1 MLPQP
6 ACVGYNEACC
16 HWVYRVEE
24 IMGNYIV
31 VTGAA
36 GFIGRNI
43 VEGLNKRGHTDL
55 ILIDNLG
62 TDEKWKNL
70 RGLFYEDILSPA
82 TYISKIRANT
92 APPADA
98 IIHLGACSATTERD
112 ADFLLDNNYR
122 YTRDLCEW
130 SLPNAARFVYASSAA
145 TYGDG
150 ASGYSDDDD
159 ATPALKPLNM
169 YGYSK
174 HMFDLWALKHGLF
187 DRIVGLKYF
196 NVFGPYE
203 EHKADMRSLV
213 HKAYGQVLDHGYLEL
228 FKSDR
233 SEYAD
238 GEQMRDFIYVKDVVD
253 VTLHFALDS
262 KAGGLLNCGTGK
274 ARTWNA
280 IATALFKALDIPV
293 DIRYIDMPE
302 VLRGKYQYFTQA
314 EMQKL
319 RQTGYAAPFTELED
333 AVYDYVVNYLQ
344 SSAG

>member
-1 MLPQP
+1 MSKL
-6 ACVGYNEACC
+6 
-16 HWVYRVEE
+16 
-24 IMGNYIV
+24 IV

-43 VEGLNKRGHTDL
+43 VHELNERGYTNL
-55 ILIDNLG
+55 ILVDSLG

-70 RGLFYEDILSPA
+70 RGLSYEDILSPSS
-82 TYISKIRANT
+82 YIGKIGANT

-122 YTRDLCEW
+122 YTRQLCEW
-130 SLPNAARFVYASSAA
+130 CLANSSRFVYASSAA

-150 ASGYSDDDD
+150 NQGYSDTD
-159 ATPALKPLNM
+159 AATLTLRPLNM

-203 EHKADMRSLV
+203 EHKGDMRSLV
-213 HKAYGQVLDHGYLEL
+213 HKAYGQVSDHGCLEL
-228 FKSDR
+228 FKSDKH
-233 SEYAD
+233 EYAD

-253 VTLHFALDS
+253 VTLHFTLNS
-262 KAGGLLNCGTGK
+262 TEGGLLNCGTGK
-274 ARTWNA
+274 ARTWKA
-280 IATALFKALDIPV
+280 IATALFNAMEVPV
-293 DIRYIDMPE
+293 DIRFIDMPAI
-302 VLRGKYQYFTQA
+302 LKGKYQYFTEA
-314 EMQKL
+314 DTNKL
-319 RQTGYAAPFTELED
+319 RKAGYNASFTELED
-333 AVYDYVVNYLQ
+333 AVRDYVVNYLQ
-344 SSAG
+344 VSVA

>member
-1 MLPQP
+1 M
-6 ACVGYNEACC
+6 AK
-16 HWVYRVEE
+16 
-24 IMGNYIV
+24 YIV

-43 VEGLNKRGHTDL
+43 VAALNKEGRTHVLLVDS
-55 ILIDNLG
+55 LG

-70 RGLFYEDILSPA
+70 RGLSYEDIISPDEYLSRINSGTEP
-82 TYISKIRANT
+82 
-92 APPADA
+92 DA
-98 IIHLGACSATTERD
+98 ETVIHLGACSATTERN
-112 ADFLLDNNYR
+112 ADYLLTNNYR

-130 SLPNAARFVYASSAA
+130 SLANEVRFVYASSAA

-150 ASGYSDDDD
+150 NNGYSDDD
-159 ATPALKPLNM
+159 ASTKTLVPLNM

-213 HKAYGQVLDHGYLEL
+213 HKAFGQILDHGYLEL

-233 SEYAD
+233 PEYDD
-238 GEQMRDFIYVKDVVD
+238 GEQMRDFIYVRDVVD
-253 VTLHFALDS
+253 VTLHFALRS
-262 KAGGLLNCGTGK
+262 KVGGLFNCGTGN

-280 IATALFKALDIPV
+280 IASALFDAMQRDV
-293 DIRYIDMPE
+293 DIRYIDMPAI
-302 VLRGKYQYFTQA
+302 LKGKYQYFTEA
-314 EMQKL
+314 TTEKL
-319 RQTGYAAPFTELED
+319 RQSGYTAPFTELED
-333 AVYDYVVNYLQ
+333 GVYDYVVNYLQ
-344 SSAG
+344 PASA